1 MTAIILNMDDTPDE
15 EEILMIFDV
24 LEDQTSLL

>member
-15 EEILMIFDV
+15 EDVFMIFDV
-24 LEDQTSLL
+24 LKHQTSLL